1 MTRTRTTA
9 LALAAFAVA
18 VTGLPGP
25 AFAQVSGVGEG
36 NGSTR
41 LEACRR
47 AIAASSSHAGVAA
60 TNAQRSVDAR
70 IFITAEVSACECEQS
85 TTGSLSWTCIAPWR
99 LVAMPVERH

>member
-9 LALAAFAVA
+9 LALAALAVA
-18 VTGLPGP
+18 GMPGP
-25 AFAQVSGVGEG
+25 AFAQVSGVGDG
-36 NGSTR
+36 TGSSR

>member
-1 MTRTRTTA
+1 MNRIRTTA
-9 LALAAFAVA
+9 LALAALA
-18 VTGLPGP
+18 VTVAGMPGP
-25 AFAQVSGVGEG
+25 AFAQVSGVGDG
-36 NGSTR
+36 TGSSR

-47 AIAASSSHAGVAA
+47 AIAQSSAHAGVAA